1 EKYFKFLIEYSDQ
14 YFKYGEVYENI
25 LGKDKTTIFI
35 VLGLITVL
43 VFKNSMEKM
52 ISFKPTYF
60 NLLVSFIF
68 IIYSIFQLNKIS
80 EFLYFNF

>member
-1 EKYFKFLIEYSDQ
+1 AEYN
-14 YFKYGEVYENI
+14 EVYFRFGTVYDNI

-35 VLGLITVL
+35 ITALFLVLI
-43 VFKNSMEKM
+43 FKNSMEKM
-52 ISFKPTYF
+52 IKFKPNF
-60 NLLVSFIF
+60 LNLLLTFTF

>member
-1 EKYFKFLIEYSDQ
+1 
-14 YFKYGEVYENI
+14 
-25 LGKDKTTIFI
+25 KDKTTIFI

-43 VFKNSMEKM
+43 AFKNSMEKM

-60 NLLVSFIF
+60 NLLFSFIF